1 MTIRK
6 LLGVAL
12 LMLAAST
19 AEAQEPAA
27 DAYYDPAAMA
37 AARHM
42 LAHHHGGES
51 TWFFEGDRLEY
62 QPNEGDD
69 RLLWDAQGWYGGDRN
84 KLWLK
89 SEGTYNL
96 DDGKVDEAELQALY
110 SHAVTPFF
118 DAQVGIRHD
127 ITPNPSRTYAVVGL
141 QGLAPYFLE
150 LDSAAFLSDK
160 GDVTARIEAEYDLLL
175 TQRLILQP
183 RAEFDLAAQDVEEL
197 GIGAGLSSLELGL
210 RLRYELRRQF
220 APYVGVSWRRAIGDS
235 ARFATRQGEDAAQG
249 TIVAGLRIWL

>member
-6 LLGVAL
+6 LLGAAL
-12 LMLAAST
+12 LMLAAGT
-19 AEAQEPAA
+19 AEAQAPAA
-27 DAYYDPAAMA
+27 DAYYDPAAMTQ
-37 AARHM
+37 ARHM

-51 TWFFEGDRLEY
+51 TWFLEGDRLEY
-62 QPNEGDD
+62 QPNEGADQ
-69 RLLWDAQGWYGGDRN
+69 LLWDAQGWYGTDRD

-96 DDGKVDEAELQALY
+96 DDGKVDEAELQALV
-110 SHAVTPFF
+110 SRAVTTFF

-127 ITPNPSRTYAVVGL
+127 VTPNPSRTYAVVGL

-183 RAEFDLAAQDVEEL
+183 RVELDLAAQNVEEL
-197 GIGAGLSSLELGL
+197 GIGAGLSGLELGL
-210 RLRYELRRQF
+210 RLRYEVRRQF
-220 APYVGVSWRRAIGDS
+220 APYIGVSWKRAIGDA
-235 ARFATRQGEDAAQG
+235 ARFARRQGEDAAHG